1 MSTANLDSADLKAA
15 TYKGLLREDV
25 MNKIFDIS
33 KIALPFTDMIGTDT
47 HKNEYAEWTLD
58 TLATP
63 DITNAAIDGA
73 DTTGNNTVIGT
84 RVGNH
89 SQISTKVVRVSF
101 RADASDVI
109 GRTKETG
116 YQIKQAA

>member
-1 MSTANLDSADLKAA
+1 
-15 TYKGLLREDV
+15 

-33 KIALPFTDMIGTDT
+33 KIPLPFTDLIGTDT
-47 HKNEYAEWTLD
+47 HSNEYAEWTLD
-58 TLATP
+58 ALATP

-109 GRTKETG
+109 GRTKESG
-116 YQIKQAA
+116 YQIMRRQQELRRDRWLFSPLAA